1 MSAKKRGLGRGLEA
15 LLGSMPATDSVTEDL
30 AEELRV
36 LPIELLQRG
45 ANQPRVGFDED
56 ALQELADS
64 IKAQGVLQPV
74 MVRPLDDSGRF
85 EIIAGERRWRAA
97 QLAGLHEIPAIVRK
111 LDDRAAMCIALIE
124 NIQREDLNPLEQ
136 ARGLSRLSDE
146 FDMTHDA
153 IAESVGRSRSAV
165 TNMLRLLE
173 LSDEVKR
180 LLENR
185 QLEMGHARALLTLS
199 EQQQMWAA
207 QQIIKSGLSVRG
219 AEALVRRLQKA
230 KTVLKPGRDR
240 VDPDVKKLET
250 ELSEQLGAAVTIQ
263 QKKQG
268 KGTLR
273 IAYSSLDQLDG
284 ILARI
289 RNR

>member
-1 MSAKKRGLGRGLEA
+1 MNARKRGLGRGLDA
-15 LLGSMPATDSVTEDL
+15 LLGSVTATDSVVEDQV
-30 AEELRV
+30 EELRS

-45 ANQPRVGFDED
+45 ANQPRMDFDKE

-74 MVRPLDDSGRF
+74 LVRPLADSGRF
-85 EIIAGERRWRAA
+85 EIIAGERRWRAS
-97 QLAGLHEIPAIVRK
+97 QLAGLHEIPAVVRK
-111 LDDRAAMCIALIE
+111 LDDRTSMCIALIE

-136 ARGLSRLSDE
+136 ARGLSRLSEE

-165 TNMLRLLE
+165 TNILRLLE

-180 LLENR
+180 LLVGR
-185 QLEMGHARALLTLS
+185 QLEMGHARALLTLT
-199 EQQQMWAA
+199 EQQQRWAA

-230 KTVLKPGRDR
+230 KTVLKPRQNRD
-240 VDPDVKKLET
+240 DPDVKLLET
-250 ELSEQLGAAVTIQ
+250 QLSERLGTAVTIQ

-273 IAYSSLDQLDG
+273 IAYSSLAQLDG

-289 RNR
+289 RK

>member
-45 ANQPRVGFDED
+45 ANQPRVGFDKD

-136 ARGLSRLSDE
+136 ARGLSRLSEE